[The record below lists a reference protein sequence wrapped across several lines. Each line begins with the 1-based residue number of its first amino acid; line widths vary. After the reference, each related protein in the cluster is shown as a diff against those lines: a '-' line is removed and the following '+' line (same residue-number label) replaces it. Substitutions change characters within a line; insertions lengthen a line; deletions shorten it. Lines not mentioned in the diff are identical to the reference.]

1 MKPKIPGQP
10 KRPHRSD
17 GFALVVSLTLMVL
30 LSVLVVGLL
39 GLSSIAL
46 RTGTAGEARA
56 EARANARLALTLALG
71 ELQTSLGPDQ
81 RVSARASSIA
91 GGGASEPNL
100 TGAWKSWRWSVTGGD
115 PDYTGRDYG
124 DKAGRFEGWLVSTGS
139 PEEAKNLNLPDRSLS
154 EPVWMVNPKTVGL
167 PDGQGLRA
175 TKVPLGLDT
184 SRPGAFAW
192 AVMDESQ
199 KAPIRLPE
207 QEAES
212 DGERLARRIAPAR
225 AYPEAIDSSLSP
237 DSLGDVEK
245 LVSLDSAVVAI
256 GGQSGRQ
263 VLSYQHDVTPYSLGL
278 LANVA
283 EGGLKADLTAPFES
297 SDNLSNVMGS
307 LTPYQGIVDPSA
319 PTWEYLRSHYQLYR
333 KVQLASSGTPVVR
346 PGTADLRPDTRGV
359 GVTPAPASERLMP
372 VIAKLQIMFSVVT
385 HFAHIGDRINFYNQY
400 GGGNE
405 NYACPHL
412 VYDPVVTLYNPYDIA
427 IELQRLRV
435 RIWDPPVVFGFKKNN
450 DWLRTEFSQP
460 NGNGFHGLARF
471 QIANEGNP
479 SARRYFTLVLGEG
492 NANGMSGRLRLEPGE
507 VRVLAPRVES
517 AWTWGYETSGGYTPR
532 VFFDWNAGND
542 FGNKDNRSPSGN
554 GQFGMESV
562 PGWDQRAGLQTDH
575 LSYST
580 RPAQTRYDFERQ
592 HGMDGGWLAIKLS
605 DTLSVSAKPG
615 RAVTAPNV
623 PDFMVDLL
631 AGSQVDP
638 TRDILRSYRFRFADP
653 TAELSLD
660 ATQPIIERT
669 FTAAAL
675 LQTPIDKSPGGKSP
689 FAILTMGAKT
699 TVDQRDNS
707 MPWLHNHPVVE
718 GTEQDSRQVGNA
730 LDSYD
735 VRLDEV
741 TSFNAFPGIEIDKTG
756 GRNQGFYGASSTSSF
771 GVSNVPMFR
780 VPLVPAASLGDLI
793 PANLV
798 SGSNLPRVTHPLG
811 GSRAHPLIPTDMVTR
826 PSPASAGGLMLD
838 HSYLLNDA
846 LWDRYFFSTATDY
859 NTTLLPGRNRGQLLR
874 SFFNSEERL
883 LNPRYVP
890 VLAGQGS
897 PEEQASSFDSLGTAE
912 FSRRI
917 ASSLAID
924 GPFNV
929 NSDSVEAWKALLSSL
944 RQAELLG
951 WGKTGLSPKDKTAFP
966 RAGFPIAGDAESSGN
981 ATINV
986 QGQIRWAGF
995 RALTDEQIDLLAGAI
1010 VEEVRERGARDKAPS
1025 LTLGEFVN
1033 RRLGSA
1039 SGLHVLKGLLETA
1052 IEKSKINDPFHAE
1065 DSKAT
1070 TAATSLALAGI
1081 ASPAAREG
1089 WTGEGAPSMLT
1100 QGDLLMA
1107 LAPVIT
1113 VRGDT
1118 FRIRAYGEARNND
1131 GDLLAKAWCEAI
1143 VQRTP
1148 EYLDPEDDPELRTS
1162 ELRAEANKRFGRKF
1176 SITSFRWLSPE
1187 EV

>member
-1 MKPKIPGQP
+1 MKPKIQGQP

-30 LSVLVVGLL
+30 LTVLVVGLL
-39 GLSSIAL
+39 GLSSVAL

-56 EARANARLALTLALG
+56 EAQANARLALTLALG
-71 ELQTSLGPDQ
+71 ELQSSLGPDQ

-91 GGGASEPNL
+91 GSGASEANL
-100 TGAWKSWRWSVTGGD
+100 TGAWKSWRWSAGGGD
-115 PDYTGRDYG
+115 PDHTGRDYG
-124 DKAGRFEGWLVSTGS
+124 DKSGRFEGWLVSTRS
-139 PEEAKNLNLPDRSLS
+139 PVEAKNLNLPNTSLS
-154 EPVWMVNPKTVGL
+154 EPVWMLNPSKLGL
-167 PDGQGLRA
+167 PDQQGLRA

-184 SRPGAFAW
+184 NRPGAFAW

-207 QEAES
+207 QEVRS

-225 AYPEAIDSSLSP
+225 AYPEAIDSSLSL

-256 GGQSGRQ
+256 GGQNARQ

-283 EGGLKADLTAPFES
+283 EGGLKTDLTAAFES
-297 SDNLSNVMGS
+297 SDNLANVMDS
-307 LTPYQGIVDPSA
+307 LTPYQGISDPSA

-346 PGTADLRPDTRGV
+346 PTTADLRPDARGV
-359 GVTPAPASERLMP
+359 GITPAPASERLMP

-385 HFAHIGDRINFYNQY
+385 HHAHIGDRVNFFNQH
-400 GGGNE
+400 GGGNN

-435 RIWDPPVVFGFKKNN
+435 RVWDPPVVFGFKKNN
-450 DWLRTEFSQP
+450 DWLRDEFSQP

-471 QIANEGNP
+471 QIANERNP
-479 SARRYFTLVLGEG
+479 NARRTFTLVLGAG

-507 VRVLAPRVES
+507 VKVLAPRVQTG
-517 AWTWGYETSGGYTPR
+517 WTWGVETQGGYTPGT
-532 VFFDWNAGND
+532 FFDWDAGRD
-542 FGNKDNRSPSGN
+542 FGNKDPRSPSGN
-554 GQFGMESV
+554 GQYGVESV
-562 PGWDQRAGLQTDH
+562 PGWDPRAGLQTDH
-575 LSYST
+575 LSYSS
-580 RPAQTRYDFERQ
+580 RPEATRYDFERQ
-592 HGMDGGWLAIKLS
+592 HGMNGGWLAIRLNENF
-605 DTLSVSAKPG
+605 SVSAKPG
-615 RAVTAPNV
+615 RTVTTPNV
-623 PDFMVDLL
+623 PDFTVDLL
-631 AGSQVDP
+631 AGSQPDP

-653 TAELSLD
+653 SVELSANSTSPIIQRTFRVGDLLQAPGD
-660 ATQPIIERT
+660 AT
-669 FTAAAL
+669 
-675 LQTPIDKSPGGKSP
+675 PGGKSP
-689 FAILTMGAKT
+689 FAILTMAAKT
-699 TVDQRDNS
+699 TIDQRDNS
-707 MPWLHNHPVVE
+707 MPWLHNHPVIE
-718 GTEQDSRQVGNA
+718 GAEQDSMRVGNA

-735 VRLDEV
+735 IRVDEV
-741 TSFNAFPGIEIDKTG
+741 ADFNVFPGIEMEPG
-756 GRNQGFYGASSTSSF
+756 SNRGFYGASLTSNR

-798 SGSNLPRVTHPLG
+798 SGSNLPRVTHPFG
-811 GSRAHPLIPTDMVTR
+811 NSRAHPLIPTDAVTR
-826 PSPASAGGLMLD
+826 PSPAATGGLMLD

-846 LWDRYFFSTATDY
+846 LWDRYFFSTAASYDAG
-859 NTTLLPGRNRGQLLR
+859 LLPGRSRGQLLR

-883 LNPRYVP
+883 LNARFVP
-890 VLAGQGS
+890 VLLGRGS
-897 PEEQASSFDSLGTAE
+897 SEEQANSFDSLGATE

-929 NSDSVEAWKALLSSL
+929 NSDSVEAWKAMLSSL
-944 RQAELLG
+944 REAELLG
-951 WGKTGLSPKDKTAFP
+951 WGKAGLSPKDKTAFP
-966 RAGFPIAGDAESSGN
+966 RAGFPIAGDAEASGS
-981 ATINV
+981 ATIDV
-986 QGQIRWAGF
+986 QGQVRWAGF
-995 RALTDEQIDLLAGAI
+995 RALTDEQIVRLAEAV
-1010 VEEVRERGARDKAPS
+1010 VEEIRARGSQDKAPS
-1025 LTLGEFVN
+1025 LTMGEFVN
-1033 RRLGSA
+1033 RRLGS
-1039 SGLHVLKGLLETA
+1039 SGGLHVLKGLLETA
-1052 IEKSKINDPFHAE
+1052 IEKSRINDPFHQQ
-1065 DSKAT
+1065 DSKLIAG
-1070 TAATSLALAGI
+1070 AATPEALAGI
-1081 ASPAAREG
+1081 AAPAAREG
-1089 WTGEGAPSMLT
+1089 LSGEGAPSMLT

-1118 FRIRAYGEARNND
+1118 FRIRAYGESRNND
-1131 GDLLAKAWCEAI
+1131 GEVLAKAWCEAI
-1143 VQRTP
+1143 VQRMP
-1148 EYLDPEDDPELRTS
+1148 EYLDPSDDPELRTS
-1162 ELRAEANKRFGRKF
+1162 ELRMEANKRFGRKF